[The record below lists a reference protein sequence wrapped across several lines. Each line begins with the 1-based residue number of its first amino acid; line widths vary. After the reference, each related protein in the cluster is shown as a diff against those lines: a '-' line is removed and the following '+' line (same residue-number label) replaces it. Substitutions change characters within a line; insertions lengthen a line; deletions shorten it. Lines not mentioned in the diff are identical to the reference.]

1 MHLNKRQHMELLKDR
16 LKEMFH
22 EKNSS
27 MKHNLKPVSQNGNF
41 PSGRVLET
49 FNLSF
54 TIKRVLGPM
63 ART

>member
-22 EKNSS
+22 EKNSL

-41 PSGRVLET
+41 YQAE
-49 FNLSF
+49 FWKLSIF
-54 TIKRVLGPM
+54 PLL
-63 ART
+63 